1 MVDLTV
7 LVWGYLF
14 PVGAIVY
21 IVVGIVQAIK
31 YHYANK

>member
-14 PVGAIVY
+14 PIGAIVY
-21 IVVGIVQAIK
+21 FAVGIIQAIK